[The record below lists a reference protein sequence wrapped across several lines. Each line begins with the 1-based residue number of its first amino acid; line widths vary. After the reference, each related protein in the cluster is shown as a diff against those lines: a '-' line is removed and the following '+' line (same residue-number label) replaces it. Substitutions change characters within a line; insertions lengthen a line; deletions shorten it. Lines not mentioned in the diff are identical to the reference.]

1 MNTIYTETFSETFA
15 ESNPYEYK
23 QKYTSKKG
31 KQSSLNK
38 DTYNGSD
45 EASLTK
51 KAKSY
56 KQARNDKRRNWEGG
70 LTSSPNVQAM
80 TTNGQY

>member
-1 MNTIYTETFSETFA
+1 MNNIYTEAFSEAFA

-31 KQSSLNK
+31 KQRDNNSS
-38 DTYNGSD
+38 
-45 EASLTK
+45 EASFTK

-56 KQARNDKRRNWEGG
+56 KQTRDVKRMNWEM
-70 LTSSPNVQAM
+70 S
-80 TTNGQY
+80 

>member
-1 MNTIYTETFSETFA
+1 MNNIYTEAFSETFA

-31 KQSSLNK
+31 KQRDSN
-38 DTYNGSD
+38 
-45 EASLTK
+45 EIASTK

-56 KQARNDKRRNWEGG
+56 KQAREAKRMNWEG
-70 LTSSPNVQAM
+70 V
-80 TTNGQY
+80 

>member
-1 MNTIYTETFSETFA
+1 MNNTYTDTFF

-38 DTYNGSD
+38 DTYTD
-45 EASLTK
+45 ETSFTK
-51 KAKSY
+51 KAKSCHSSDY
-56 KQARNDKRRNWEGG
+56 KQARNAKRVSWEM
-70 LTSSPNVQAM
+70 V
-80 TTNGQY
+80 

>member
-1 MNTIYTETFSETFA
+1 MNNIYTEAFSEAFT

-31 KQSSLNK
+31 KHSYTNSN
-38 DTYNGSD
+38 
-45 EASLTK
+45 EASFTK

-56 KQARNDKRRNWEGG
+56 KQARDAKRMNWE
-70 LTSSPNVQAM
+70 SV
-80 TTNGQY
+80 

>member
-1 MNTIYTETFSETFA
+1 MMNNIYTEAFSEAFSEAFA

-31 KQSSLNK
+31 KQRDGNE
-38 DTYNGSD
+38 T
-45 EASLTK
+45 SLTK

-56 KQARNDKRRNWEGG
+56 KQARDAKRMDWEM
-70 LTSSPNVQAM
+70 N
-80 TTNGQY
+80 

>member
-1 MNTIYTETFSETFA
+1 MNTFYTDAFSEAFA

-38 DTYNGSD
+38 DTYNGSN
-45 EASLTK
+45 ETAFTK

-56 KQARNDKRRNWEGG
+56 KQARSMKREWREE
-70 LTSSPNVQAM
+70 
-80 TTNGQY
+80 

>member
-1 MNTIYTETFSETFA
+1 MNTFYTEAFSEAFA

-31 KQSSLNK
+31 KQS
-38 DTYNGSD
+38 YNGNETSF
-45 EASLTK
+45 TK

-56 KQARNDKRRNWEGG
+56 KQARDAKRMCWEG
-70 LTSSPNVQAM
+70 V
-80 TTNGQY
+80 

>member
-1 MNTIYTETFSETFA
+1 MNNIYTEAFSEAFA

-31 KQSSLNK
+31 KQS
-38 DTYNGSD
+38 YSD
-45 EASLTK
+45 ETPFTK

-56 KQARNDKRRNWEGG
+56 KQARDAKRMNWE
-70 LTSSPNVQAM
+70 SV
-80 TTNGQY
+80 

>member
-1 MNTIYTETFSETFA
+1 MNNIYTDSFSEAFA

-38 DTYNGSD
+38 DTYTNETSF
-45 EASLTK
+45 TK

-56 KQARNDKRRNWEGG
+56 KQQARDAKRMNWEM
-70 LTSSPNVQAM
+70 N
-80 TTNGQY
+80 

>member
-1 MNTIYTETFSETFA
+1 MNTIYTEAFA

-31 KQSSLNK
+31 KQS
-38 DTYNGSD
+38 YNNSN
-45 EASLTK
+45 EASFTK

-56 KQARNDKRRNWEGG
+56 KQARDAKRAWREE
-70 LTSSPNVQAM
+70 
-80 TTNGQY
+80 

>member
-1 MNTIYTETFSETFA
+1 MNNIYTDAFSEAFA

-31 KQSSLNK
+31 KQSSLIK
-38 DTYNGSD
+38 DSYSNETSF
-45 EASLTK
+45 TK

-56 KQARNDKRRNWEGG
+56 KQARDAKRMNWEG
-70 LTSSPNVQAM
+70 M
-80 TTNGQY
+80 

>member
-1 MNTIYTETFSETFA
+1 MNNIYTETFSEVFA
-15 ESNPYEYK
+15 ECNPYEYK

-38 DTYNGSD
+38 NSYNGSN
-45 EASLTK
+45 ETSFTK

-56 KQARNDKRRNWEGG
+56 KQARDAKRMNWEG
-70 LTSSPNVQAM
+70 M
-80 TTNGQY
+80 

>member
-1 MNTIYTETFSETFA
+1 MNNIYTDAFSEAFA

-31 KQSSLNK
+31 KQSC
-38 DTYNGSD
+38 TD
-45 EASLTK
+45 ETSFTK

-56 KQARNDKRRNWEGG
+56 KQARDMKRMNWEG
-70 LTSSPNVQAM
+70 V
-80 TTNGQY
+80 

>member
-1 MNTIYTETFSETFA
+1 MMNTAYTDAFSEAFA

-31 KQSSLNK
+31 KQGYSSNE
-38 DTYNGSD
+38 TSF
-45 EASLTK
+45 TK

-56 KQARNDKRRNWEGG
+56 KQARDAKRMNWEG
-70 LTSSPNVQAM
+70 V
-80 TTNGQY
+80 